1 VRDAP
6 VRRARVRGARVR
18 LRAGR
23 RARRLLARGVLLCAI
38 AALPVAFSAW
48 IDPAR
53 LVAPRTAERE
63 IARVLA
69 SGTAVT
75 DYANYDERAIEKH
88 LAPLRRVRPQV
99 LVLGS
104 SRMQMLRGPGGPG
117 VRGSAT
123 AFVNVAVSG
132 ATLDDVLGT
141 YGLYDAADR
150 RPRRILLGIDPWMES
165 EPGDGWR
172 ALAAE
177 RAMVMRRAGIP
188 SSPRRDLLAA
198 WSRAVRRLAT
208 PEYFRLSVYS
218 LLRHGPGGI
227 RWRATGQEQNA
238 EKTKLP
244 DGSVVWHR
252 RSEEQ
257 IRRAIAWFA
266 SSEVARDPRF
276 HDLGRRAPGRDGA
289 LERFVRHLRS
299 EGVDVTVVLVP
310 FAAEVY
316 DASRRMSGDSLAA
329 VERELRAMSAR
340 AGVRIVG
347 SYDPRAAGVTADDF
361 FDADHLRPEPLARIV
376 RDPGSGVRGPGSG
389 VRGPGVRREPRG
401 LP

>member
-1 VRDAP
+1 MTPAYAP
-6 VRRARVRGARVR
+6 VRGARVR
-18 LRAGR
+18 GVRARARARARAGR
-23 RARRLLARGVLLCAI
+23 RARRLLVRGVLLVAI

-104 SRMQMLRGPGGPG
+104 SRMQMLRGCGDPR
-117 VRGSAT
+117 VRECGAG
-123 AFVNVAVSG
+123 FVNVAVSG
-132 ATLDDVLGT
+132 AVLDDVLGT
-141 YGLYDAADR
+141 YGLYDTADR
-150 RPRRILLGIDPWMES
+150 RPRRVLLGIDPWMES
-165 EPGDGWR
+165 ESGDGWR

-177 RAMVMRRAGIP
+177 RATVMRRAGIP

-208 PEYFRLSVYS
+208 PEYFRLSMYS

-227 RWRATGQEQNA
+227 QWRATDREQNA

-244 DGSVVWHR
+244 DGSVVWHT

-257 IRRAIAWFA
+257 IRRAVAWFA
-266 SSEVARDPRF
+266 SSELPRDARF

-340 AGVRIVG
+340 AGAQVVG
-347 SYDPRAAGVTADDF
+347 SYDPRAAGVTMRELLDG
-361 FDADHLRPEPLARIV
+361 DHLRPEALARI
-376 RDPGSGVRGPGSG
+376 VRGPGSG
-389 VRGPGVRREPRG
+389 FRPSAREEG

>member
-1 VRDAP
+1 MP
-6 VRRARVRGARVR
+6 VHDARVGGARVR
-18 LRAGR
+18 SAQVRARAGR
-23 RARRLLARGVLLCAI
+23 RARRLIARAVLLLAI

-48 IDPAR
+48 LDPAR

-75 DYANYDERAIEKH
+75 DYTNYDERAIEKY
-88 LAPLRRVRPQV
+88 LAPLRRTRPEV

-104 SRMQMLRGPGGPG
+104 SRMQMLRGCGKVE
-117 VRGSAT
+117 VRGCGT
-123 AFVNVAVSG
+123 AFVNVSVSG
-132 ATLDDVLGT
+132 AVLDDVLGT
-141 YGLYDAADR
+141 YGLYDSADR
-150 RPRRILLGIDPWMES
+150 RPRRVLLGIDPWLES
-165 EPGDGWR
+165 ETGDGWR

-198 WSRAVRRLAT
+198 WTRAVRRLAT
-208 PEYFRLSVYS
+208 PEYFRLSLYS

-227 RWRATGQEQNA
+227 QWRATDQEQNG

-257 IRRAIAWFA
+257 IRRAVTWFA
-266 SSEVARDPRF
+266 SSELARDSRF
-276 HDLGRRAPGRDGA
+276 HDFGRRAPGRNGA

-299 EGVDVTVVLVP
+299 EGIDVTLVLVP
-310 FAAEVY
+310 FPAEVY
-316 DASRRMSGDSLAA
+316 DASRGRSGDSLAA
-329 VERELRAMSAR
+329 VERGLRAMSAR
-340 AGVRIVG
+340 TGAPIVG
-347 SYDPRAAGVTADDF
+347 SYDPRVAGVTERDF
-361 FDADHLRPEPLARIV
+361 FDGDHLRPEALGRISGFG
-376 RDPGSGVRGPGSG
+376 GSTR
-389 VRGPGVRREPRG
+389 
-401 LP
+401 